1 MKKTKKENRMNKSRA
16 IWGVIC
22 LALAGLLAVLNLTL
36 PPEDLMFT
44 VGAQN
49 MPWVP
54 PIILGVLGLILL
66 GSSVI
71 NQPTDDERAEKPEV
85 VIDPDKAALNKR
97 LETICWGLFLIM
109 LGGFMFVPE
118 EFIKGGWWSVGI
130 GLIMLGLNVARY
142 FNQIRMSSF
151 TTFLG
156 ILSLASG
163 IAQLLGWTFLDDA
176 LFFLLL
182 GAFLLIRPLFDKR
195 QLFGKAEQA

>member
-1 MKKTKKENRMNKSRA
+1 MNKSRT

-22 LALAGLLAVLNLTL
+22 LALAGLLAVLNFTL
-36 PPEDLMFT
+36 PSEDLMFT
-44 VGAQN
+44 IGDQN

-54 PIILGVLGLILL
+54 PIILGVLGLVLL

-71 NQPTDDERAEKPEV
+71 NQPADDQQTEKPEV
-85 VIDPDKAALNKR
+85 IIDPDKAALNKR
-97 LETICWGLFLIM
+97 LESICWGLFLIM
-109 LGGFMFVPE
+109 LGGFMFVPHE
-118 EFIKGGWWSVGI
+118 IIKGGWWSVGI

-156 ILSLASG
+156 ILSLISG
-163 IAQLLGWTFLDDA
+163 IAQLLGWTFLEDA

>member
-1 MKKTKKENRMNKSRA
+1 MKNSRA

-36 PPEDLMFT
+36 PPENLVFT
-44 VGAQN
+44 VGDQN

-54 PIILGVLGLILL
+54 PIILGILGLVLL
-66 GSSVI
+66 ASSVI
-71 NQPTDDERAEKPEV
+71 GQPTDNELAEKPEL

-130 GLIMLGLNVARY
+130 GLIMLGLNAARY

-163 IAQLLGWTFLDDA
+163 VAQLLGWTFLDDA

-182 GAFLLIRPLFDKR
+182 GAFLLIRPLFDRK
-195 QLFGKAEQA
+195 QLFGKAEESMEA

>member
-1 MKKTKKENRMNKSRA
+1 MNKSRA

-44 VGAQN
+44 VGDQN

-54 PIILGVLGLILL
+54 PVILGVLGLVLL
-66 GSSVI
+66 GSAVI
-71 NQPTDDERAEKPEV
+71 NQPAEGEQSEKPEI

-109 LGGFMFVPE
+109 LGGFMFVPQE
-118 EFIKGGWWSVGI
+118 IIKGGWWSVGI

-156 ILSLASG
+156 ILSLISG
-163 IAQLLGWTFLDDA
+163 IAQLLGWTFLEDA

-182 GAFLLIRPLFDKR
+182 GAFLLIRPLFDRK
-195 QLFGKAEQA
+195 QLFGKAEQV

>member
-1 MKKTKKENRMNKSRA
+1 MNKSRA
-16 IWGVIC
+16 ILGVIC
-22 LALAGLLAVLNLTL
+22 LALAGLLAVLNFTL
-36 PPEDLMFT
+36 PPEDMMFT
-44 VGAQN
+44 VGDQN

-54 PIILGVLGLILL
+54 VAILGVLGFILL
-66 GSSVI
+66 GSAVTSGPSED
-71 NQPTDDERAEKPEV
+71 QSSEKPEI

-109 LGGFMFVPE
+109 LGGFMFVPKE
-118 EFIKGGWWSVGI
+118 IIKGGWWSVGI
-130 GLIMLGLNVARY
+130 SLIMLGLNVARY

-163 IAQLLGWTFLDDA
+163 VAQLLGWTALEDA

-182 GAFLLIRPLFDKR
+182 GTFLLIRPLFDRK
-195 QLFGKAEQA
+195 QLFGKAEQSMEG

>member
-1 MKKTKKENRMNKSRA
+1 MNKSRA

-36 PPEDLMFT
+36 PPENLMFT
-44 VGAQN
+44 VGDQN

-54 PIILGVLGLILL
+54 PVILGVLGLILL

-71 NQPTDDERAEKPEV
+71 GQPTDDEQSEKPEI

-156 ILSLASG
+156 ILSLISG
-163 IAQLLGWTFLDDA
+163 IAQLLGWTFLEDA

-182 GAFLLIRPLFDKR
+182 GAFLLIRPLFDR
-195 QLFGKAEQA
+195 QQLFGKAEQA

>member
-1 MKKTKKENRMNKSRA
+1 MNKSRA
-16 IWGVIC
+16 IWGIIC
-22 LALAGLLAVLNLTL
+22 LLIAGGLAIANLTL
-36 PPEDLMFT
+36 PSEDLMFT
-44 VGAQN
+44 VGDQN

-54 PIILGVLGLILL
+54 VAILGVLGLVLL

-71 NQPTDDERAEKPEV
+71 STPPEDQTAEKREII
-85 VIDPDKAALNKR
+85 IDPDKAALNKR

-118 EFIKGGWWSVGI
+118 EIVKGGWWSIGI

-156 ILSLASG
+156 ILSLAG
-163 IAQLLGWTFLDDA
+163 GVAQLLGWTFLEDA

-182 GAFLLIRPLFDKR
+182 GAFLLIRPLFDRKH
-195 QLFGKAEQA
+195 LFGKAEESMES

>member
-1 MKKTKKENRMNKSRA
+1 MNKSRA

-22 LALAGLLAVLNLTL
+22 LALSGLLAVLYFRL

-44 VGAQN
+44 VGNQN

-54 PIILGVLGLILL
+54 PVILGVLGLILL
-66 GSSVI
+66 GSSI
-71 NQPTDDERAEKPEV
+71 TGGSATDQSAKKREI
-85 VIDPDKAALNKR
+85 VIDPEKVAVNKR

-118 EFIKGGWWSVGI
+118 EFIKRGWWSIGI

-142 FNQIRMSSF
+142 VNQIKMSSF

-156 ILSLASG
+156 ILSLAGG
-163 IAQLLGWTFLDDA
+163 IAQVAGWSALDDA

-182 GAFLLIRPLFDKR
+182 GGFLLIRPIFDKKGR
-195 QLFGKAEQA
+195 FGKAEESMENPS

>member
-1 MKKTKKENRMNKSRA
+1 MNKSRA

-22 LALAGLLAVLNLTL
+22 LAIAGLLAVLNLTL
-36 PPEDLMFT
+36 PPEKLMFT
-44 VGAQN
+44 IGDQN

-54 PIILGVLGLILL
+54 VAIFGVIGLILM
-66 GSSVI
+66 GSAITS
-71 NQPTDDERAEKPEV
+71 NPTDDQPSERPEV
-85 VIDPDKAALNKR
+85 VIDPEKAALNKR
-97 LETICWGLFLIM
+97 LESICWGLFLIM
-109 LGGFMFVPE
+109 AGGFMFVNKE
-118 EFIKGGWWSVGI
+118 IINSGWWSIGV

-156 ILSLASG
+156 ILSLLGG
-163 IAQLLGWTFLDDA
+163 IAQVLGWTALDDA

-182 GAFLLIRPLFDKR
+182 GAFLLIRPLFDRK

>member
-1 MKKTKKENRMNKSRA
+1 MNKSKL
-16 IWGVIC
+16 IWGAVCLVIAGG
-22 LALAGLLAVLNLTL
+22 LAIANLRL
-36 PPEDLMFT
+36 PPEDMMFT
-44 VGAQN
+44 VGDQN

-54 PIILGVLGLILL
+54 VAILGVLGLVLV
-66 GSSVI
+66 GSAVTSSPAE
-71 NQPTDDERAEKPEV
+71 NQPSDKPEV
-85 VIDPDKAALNKR
+85 IIDPEKAALNKR

-118 EFIKGGWWSVGI
+118 QIIQGGWWSIGI
-130 GLIMLGLNVARY
+130 GLIMLGLNAARY

-156 ILSLASG
+156 ILSLAGG
-163 IAQLLGWTFLDDA
+163 IAQVLGWTALDDA

-182 GAFLLIRPLFDKR
+182 GAFLLVRPLFDKR

>member
-1 MKKTKKENRMNKSRA
+1 MKTKKENRMNKSRA
-16 IWGVIC
+16 IWGVVF
-22 LALAGLLAVLNLTL
+22 LALAGLLAVLNFTL

-44 VGAQN
+44 VGDQN